1 MTDLV
6 EVYLGQ
12 MSTQEDFANILHE
25 KFPHIAVD
33 DIQACKIS
41 STWNFSR
48 VQLPFENWVKLI
60 EPVSDEDIMKN
71 GGVKPP
77 SQFMMTAPFYLQSDG
92 CFFVIRDMNKIERE
106 MTEEER
112 ERFKTDD
119 FEQKMFT
126 KQTVRQKR
134 VVDGKVVNIQAPVE
148 YGVKITVK
156 TKEMQDFE
164 AAAAAQATDNG
175 EVDSEMK
182 DESK

>member
-1 MTDLV
+1 
-6 EVYLGQ
+6 
-12 MSTQEDFANILHE
+12 
-25 KFPHIAVD
+25 
-33 DIQACKIS
+33 
-41 STWNFSR
+41 
-48 VQLPFENWVKLI
+48 
-60 EPVSDEDIMKN
+60 
-71 GGVKPP
+71 
-77 SQFMMTAPFYLQSDG
+77 MMTAPFYLQSDG